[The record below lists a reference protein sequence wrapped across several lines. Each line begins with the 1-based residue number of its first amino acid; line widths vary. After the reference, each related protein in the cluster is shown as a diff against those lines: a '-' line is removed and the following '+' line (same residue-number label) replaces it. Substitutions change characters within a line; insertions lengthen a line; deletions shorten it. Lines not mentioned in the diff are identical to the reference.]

1 MNDGDTG
8 KKALDFTTRL
18 VSLAIAAGLGYL
30 LFATFAP
37 FLSALIWSAVLC
49 RGLYPTFGWL
59 VHATGDR
66 RGLSAAIMS
75 LAVTIGIILPL
86 TYLSFLIGKELVAT
100 YSSIVMV
107 LQRPG
112 ILEEWLSHPWSAS
125 IIAQIQEFQRMTGTD
140 LRTVLGENLADWG
153 GSFVE
158 KLTHIAQNL
167 LAGLTNLG
175 IILLSTFFFFRDGE
189 RMVEWMKDL
198 LPLEQVQQKV
208 VIRRFDEVVKGAVL
222 GNTMVAALEGIVGG
236 MAFWIVG
243 LPSPLLWGA
252 VMAILAYL
260 PLVGAATVWG
270 PVAIYLWIQ
279 GDYLS
284 GTILSIAG
292 LIIAVLDYLVRTIVV
307 GGASKLHTLLTF
319 FAVLGGIQF
328 FGLVGIVA
336 GPLVVAVSFALLD
349 SYRVERTTTALSGA
363 E

>member
-1 MNDGDTG
+1 
-8 KKALDFTTRL
+8 
-18 VSLAIAAGLGYL
+18 
-30 LFATFAP
+30 
-37 FLSALIWSAVLC
+37 
-49 RGLYPTFGWL
+49 
-59 VHATGDR
+59 
-66 RGLSAAIMS
+66 
-75 LAVTIGIILPL
+75 
-86 TYLSFLIGKELVAT
+86 
-100 YSSIVMV
+100 
-107 LQRPG
+107 
-112 ILEEWLSHPWSAS
+112 
-125 IIAQIQEFQRMTGTD
+125 
-140 LRTVLGENLADWG
+140 
-153 GSFVE
+153 
-158 KLTHIAQNL
+158 
-167 LAGLTNLG
+167 
-175 IILLSTFFFFRDGE
+175 
-189 RMVEWMKDL
+189 MVEWMKDL